1 MECNY
6 VFYILER
13 RRKRKFGVKMK
24 KIALVTFVRASFSQQ
39 YSYFTEINNLKPGD
53 VVVVQSNSNYS
64 VANFVKYS
72 EEAKDLRNA
81 KKWIVAKVDV
91 EEFEDRLLLGDLE

>member
-1 MECNY
+1 M
-6 VFYILER
+6 
-13 RRKRKFGVKMK
+13 KR
-24 KIALVTFVRASFSQQ
+24 IALVTFIRASFSQQ

-72 EEAKDLRNA
+72 EEAKDLKNA
-81 KKWIVAKVDV
+81 KK
-91 EEFEDRLLLGDLE
+91 LLLGDLE